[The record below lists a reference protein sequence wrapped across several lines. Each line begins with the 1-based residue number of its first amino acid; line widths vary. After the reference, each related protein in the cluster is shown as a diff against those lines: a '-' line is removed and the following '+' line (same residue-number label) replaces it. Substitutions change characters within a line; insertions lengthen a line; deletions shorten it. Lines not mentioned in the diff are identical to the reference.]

1 MKRFLYRSSTVLGLM
16 FFTVTCMQAQV
27 LDRIIAKVDNYIVLQ
42 SELDIAYEQFK
53 ANMEGPVTDDV
64 QCRVLETLIINKLM
78 LAKAEIDSVVVEK
91 SAVDDQLERRMQ
103 YFVAQVGG
111 AEKLEQYYG
120 KTLDDL
126 KSELRKQVKEQMI
139 IQKMQDNIT
148 SKIKVTPGDV
158 KKFYNGIPKDS
169 LPYFSTEVEVG
180 QIVKKAFVSKGQK
193 SLAKKKLEEI
203 RQRIINGEDF
213 CELARIYSED
223 PGSGKLCG
231 ELGYFNKGDLVP
243 PYEAAALKLKPG
255 ETSQV
260 IESEFGYHIIQLLG
274 RKGNEYNTRHILIK
288 ATSSQHDISSSG
300 EYLDSLR
307 TAILDGKINFE
318 KAAKD
323 LSDDKVTSPNGGMF
337 QDQNTGD
344 TRIPL
349 ENIDPGLFFVIDTMK
364 VGTITQ
370 AFSFRMEDGTEAM
383 RIVYYKSKIP
393 PHQANLKDDYQKILT
408 ATQEEKKNNAI
419 NLWFDKTKGEVYI
432 DIHKDYKN
440 CQILQA
446 Q

>member
-1 MKRFLYRSSTVLGLM
+1 
-16 FFTVTCMQAQV
+16 
-27 LDRIIAKVDNYIVLQ
+27 
-42 SELDIAYEQFK
+42 
-53 ANMEGPVTDDV
+53 
-64 QCRVLETLIINKLM
+64 
-78 LAKAEIDSVVVEK
+78 
-91 SAVDDQLERRMQ
+91 
-103 YFVAQVGG
+103 
-111 AEKLEQYYG
+111 
-120 KTLDDL
+120 
-126 KSELRKQVKEQMI
+126 MI

-148 SKIKVTPGDV
+148 NKIKVTPGDV

-180 QIVKKAFVSKGQK
+180 QIVKKAFVSTGQK

-213 CELARIYSED
+213 CELAKIYSED

-243 PYEAAALKLKPG
+243 PYEAAALKLKAG
-255 ETSQV
+255 ETSPV

-274 RKGNEYNTRHILIK
+274 RKGNEYSTRHILIK
-288 ATSSQHDISSSG
+288 ATSSQQDISTSA

-307 TAILDGKINFE
+307 TAILAGKINFE
-318 KAAKD
+318 KAAKEY
-323 LSDDKVTSPNGGMF
+323 SDDKATSANGGMF
-337 QDQNTGD
+337 QDPNTGD

-349 ENIDPGLFFVIDTMK
+349 ENVDPALFFVIDTMK
-364 VGTITQ
+364 VATITPPF
-370 AFSFRMEDGTEAM
+370 AFRMEDGTEAM

-432 DIHKDYKN
+432 DIHQDYKN